1 MKKYNLINNI
11 TGWAAFLVAAIVYL
25 STIEPTASF
34 WDCGEF
40 IASAYK
46 LEVGHPPGSPIFML
60 IGRFFTMFASDPSKI
75 AITVNIMSALAS
87 AFTILFLFWTIT
99 HLAKKLIVK
108 KDSEAT
114 TAELIGIMGSGFI
127 GALAYTFSDSF
138 WFSAVEGE
146 VYALSAFFTAIVFWA
161 ILKWENE
168 ADKPYANRWLIFIAY
183 MMGLSIGVHLL
194 NLLTIPAIVFIYY
207 FKNYTPTKK
216 GIILAS
222 ISAVVILGLMM
233 YFIIPGTVVFASWF
247 EFLFVNGFGL
257 PFNSGLVF
265 FVLLIASVFIWAI
278 RYTIKTQKVLAN
290 TILLA
295 VGVIL
300 IGYSAYALI
309 IIRSSTN
316 TPLNENCPS
325 NIFAMKSYL
334 NREQYGDRPLLY
346 GQYYNAPVT
355 SSKNETT
362 YTPKNGK
369 YVKYVS
375 TYLKTTYSFDD
386 RFQTIFPRMW
396 SPGEGHE
403 EEYKKWANIVG
414 SPERVTTQNGEQ
426 EIRNVPTFTEN
437 LRFFVSYQ
445 LGFMYWRYFMWN
457 FVGRQD
463 DVQSSGGLTNG
474 NWISGIKPVDAMF
487 LGNQDHLTPE
497 QLNTIGRN
505 KYFFLPLILGL
516 LGLGYQY
523 MRDKRNLIVVSLLF
537 VLTGIAIVVY
547 LNQYPLQPRERD
559 YAFAGSFY
567 AFAIWVG
574 LGVLAIS
581 EGLKKVLNPV
591 GRNSFA
597 VIACLSVPIIM
608 GTQNWNDHDRSGRYT
623 ARDYAYNYLNSCAPN
638 AILFTNGD
646 NDTFPLWYAQEVEG
660 IRTDVRVCNLSL
672 LGTDWYVDQMKRK
685 SYDSEPLP
693 ISMSKDQY
701 VQGTR
706 DIIYIIDRFNQ
717 AIELKQVID
726 FVASD
731 KIETKYKVPDEDP
744 VAYIPTKSFKLTIDK
759 NAVLSNNTVCNA
771 NSSEIVNEM
780 QWSIKK
786 SYIQKSDMI
795 ILDVLANNNW
805 KRPIYFVSPYG
816 DSDLGMSEYLQ
827 LDGFAY
833 RLVPIKTKSKG
844 YLSVGRIDA
853 NILYNNLMN
862 KFRWGR
868 MDQPDVNIDHNNQ
881 RTTTVLRLRN
891 NFNRL
896 AEELIAKNKKDS
908 ALNVLD
914 RISGLMPQYKYP
926 YDLFTIGT
934 IELYYKLNE
943 TEKANKILKD
953 FLKATNENLKYL
965 FSLSKYYENSVDYDK
980 QVNLQT
986 LQQLGSLSDTYGQVE
1001 LKNEIDK
1008 SLQQY
1013 MQVYYQGRSEK

>member
-11 TGWAAFLVAAIVYL
+11 TGWASFLIAAIVYL
-25 STIEPTASF
+25 MTIEPTASF

-40 IASAYK
+40 IASAFK
-46 LEVGHPPGSPIFML
+46 LEVGHPPGNT
-60 IGRFFTMFASDPSKI
+60 FFILVSNLFTHFASDPSKI

-108 KDSEAT
+108 KDSEPT
-114 TAELIGIMGSGFI
+114 TAQLIGIMGSGFI
-127 GALAYTFSDSF
+127 GALVYTFSDSF

-146 VYALSAFFTAIVFWA
+146 VYAMSSFFTAIVVWA

-207 FKNYTPTKK
+207 FKKYTPTRK
-216 GIILAS
+216 GIILTSLVSVAL
-222 ISAVVILGLMM
+222 LGIVL
-233 YFIIPGTVVFASWF
+233 YAIIPGTFVIASGF
-247 EFLFVNGFGL
+247 ELLFVNGFGL
-257 PFNSGLVF
+257 PFNSGLIF
-265 FVLLIASVFIWAI
+265 YTILLIFILIWGLN
-278 RYTIKTQKVLAN
+278 YTLKHNKVLAN
-290 TILLA
+290 TLLLG
-295 VGVIL
+295 VTVIL
-300 IGYSAYALI
+300 IGYSSYALVL
-309 IIRSSTN
+309 IRSTAD
-316 TPLNENCPS
+316 TPLNENNPS
-325 NIFAMKSYL
+325 NVFSLMSYI
-334 NREQYGDRPLLY
+334 NRDQYGDRPLLY

-355 SSKNETT
+355 SSENETT
-362 YTPKNGK
+362 YIPKNGRYIK
-369 YVKYVS
+369 S
-375 TYLKTTYSFDD
+375 YLKTNYSFDD
-386 RFQTIFPRMW
+386 RFQTVFPRMW

-437 LRFFVSYQ
+437 IRFFISYQ

-463 DVQSSGGLTNG
+463 DIQSQGGLLNG
-474 NWISGIKPVDAMF
+474 NWISGIKPIDALH
-487 LGNQDHLTPE
+487 LGNQDNLSTE
-497 QLNTIGRN
+497 QLNAIGRN

-516 LGLGYQY
+516 LGLGFQFK
-523 MRDKRNLIVVSLLF
+523 RDKKNLVVVSLLF
-537 VLTGIAIVVY
+537 ILTGVAIVVY

-567 AFAIWVG
+567 AFAIWIG

-581 EGLKKVLNPV
+581 EGLSKILNPV
-591 GRNSFA
+591 GRNSLA
-597 VIACLSVPIIM
+597 TIACLGVPIIM
-608 GTQNWNDHDRSGRYT
+608 GSQNWDDHDRSGRYT
-623 ARDYAYNYLNSCAPN
+623 ARDYAYDYLNSCAPN

-685 SYDSEPLP
+685 TYDSEPLP

-701 VQGTR
+701 VQGKR

-717 AIELKQVID
+717 AIELKQVMD

-731 KIETKYKVPDEDP
+731 KPDTKYKVPDEDA
-744 VAYIPTKSFKLTIDK
+744 VAYIPTKSLKLTIDK
-759 NAVLSNNTVCNA
+759 NAVLSSNTVKSV
-771 NSSEIVNEM
+771 NSSDIVDEI
-780 QWSIKK
+780 QWNIKK

-795 ILDVLANNNW
+795 TLDIIANNNW

-816 DSDLGMSEYLQ
+816 DSDIGLSDYLQ
-827 LDGFAY
+827 LDGFTY

-844 YLSVGRIDA
+844 YLSIGRIDVD
-853 NILYNNLMN
+853 ILYNNLMN

-881 RTTTVLRLRN
+881 RTATVLRLRN

-896 AEELIAKNKKDS
+896 AEELIAQNKKDS
-908 ALNVLD
+908 ALAVLNK
-914 RISGLMPQYKYP
+914 ITSLMPQYKYP
-926 YDLFTIGT
+926 YDIFVIGT
-934 IELYYKLNE
+934 AELYYKINE
-943 TEKANKILKD
+943 TEKGNRLVKDYLKS
-953 FLKATNENLKYL
+953 TNENLKYL
-965 FSLSKYYENSVDYDK
+965 FSLSSDLNSSVDYDK

-986 LQQLGSLSDTYGQVE
+986 LQQLGSLSDTYGQVD
-1001 LKNEIDK
+1001 LKNEIEK

-1013 MQVYYQGRSEK
+1013 VQIYYQGRTEK